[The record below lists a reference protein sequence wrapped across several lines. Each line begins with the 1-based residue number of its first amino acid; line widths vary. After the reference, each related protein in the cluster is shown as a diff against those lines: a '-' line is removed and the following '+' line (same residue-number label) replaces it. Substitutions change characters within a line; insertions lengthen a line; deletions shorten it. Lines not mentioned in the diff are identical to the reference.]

1 MQNTRYKISNELRN
15 GSLNQN
21 NQEDKKMER
30 QFDQELNIL
39 KEDLLKMASLAEDA
53 IAKSIKALVE
63 RDSTLAQEVID
74 RDREINLL
82 EIEINNQCLKL
93 LALKQPMAVDL
104 RFITSTMKIVSH
116 LERIADQAV
125 NISQR
130 TLELIKQPLLK
141 PLIDIP
147 RMAKLAQEMVRT
159 SIDSLVNKDSLLAK
173 RIGGRDNLVDD
184 LNDQIFRELLTYMI
198 EDPRTIKR
206 AIELILVGRHLERI
220 ADLATNISEE
230 VVFILNGKNIKH
242 PNQEK

>member
-1 MQNTRYKISNELRN
+1 
-15 GSLNQN
+15 
-21 NQEDKKMER
+21 MER

-39 KEDLLKMASLAEDA
+39 KEDLLKMASLAEEA

-63 RDSTLAQEVID
+63 RDSNLAQKIID
-74 RDREINLL
+74 RDSEINLL

-104 RFITSTMKIVSH
+104 RFITSAMKIISH

-147 RMAKLAQEMVRT
+147 RMAKLAQEMVIT

-173 RIGGRDNLVDD
+173 RIGKRDNLVDD

-206 AIELILVGRHLERI
+206 AIELILIGRHLERI

>member
-1 MQNTRYKISNELRN
+1 
-15 GSLNQN
+15 
-21 NQEDKKMER
+21 MER

-39 KEDLLKMASLAEDA
+39 KEDLLKMASLAEEA

-63 RDSTLAQEVID
+63 RDSTLAQEIID
-74 RDREINLL
+74 RDSKINLL

-104 RFITSTMKIVSH
+104 RFITSAMKIISH

-147 RMAKLAQEMVRT
+147 RMAELAQEMVRT
-159 SIDSLVNKDSLLAK
+159 SIDSLVNNDSLLAK
-173 RIGGRDNLVDD
+173 RIGERDNLVDD

-198 EDPRTIKR
+198 EDPKTIKR

>member
-1 MQNTRYKISNELRN
+1 
-15 GSLNQN
+15 
-21 NQEDKKMER
+21 MER
-30 QFDQELNIL
+30 QFDQELNAL
-39 KEDLLKMASLAEDA
+39 KENLLKMASLAEEA

-74 RDREINLL
+74 RDREIDLL

-104 RFITSTMKIVSH
+104 RFITSAMKIISH

-159 SIDSLVNKDSLLAK
+159 SIDSLVNKNSLLAEK
-173 RIGGRDNLVDD
+173 IGQRDNLVDD

-206 AIELILVGRHLERI
+206 AIELILVSRHLERI

-242 PNQEK
+242 LNQEK

>member
-1 MQNTRYKISNELRN
+1 
-15 GSLNQN
+15 
-21 NQEDKKMER
+21 MER
-30 QFDQELNIL
+30 QFDQELNDL
-39 KEDLLKMASLAEDA
+39 KENLLKMASLAEEA

-63 RDSTLAQEVID
+63 RNSNLAQKIID
-74 RDREINLL
+74 QDSKINFL

-104 RFITSTMKIVSH
+104 RFITSAMKIVSH

-130 TLELIKQPLLK
+130 TLELLKQPLLK

-147 RMAKLAQEMVRT
+147 RMAELAQGMVRT

-173 RIGGRDNLVDD
+173 KIGGRDNLVDD

>member
-1 MQNTRYKISNELRN
+1 VTGD
-15 GSLNQN
+15 GSLSHPK
-21 NQEDKKMER
+21 EDKKMER
-30 QFDQELNIL
+30 QFDQELNTL
-39 KEDLLKMASLAEDA
+39 KENLLKMASLAEEA

-63 RDSTLAQEVID
+63 RDSTLAQEIID
-74 RDREINLL
+74 RDSEINLL

-104 RFITSTMKIVSH
+104 RFITSAMKIISH

-147 RMAKLAQEMVRT
+147 RMAELAQEMVRT

-173 RIGGRDNLVDD
+173 RIGKRDNLVDD

>member
-1 MQNTRYKISNELRN
+1 VTGD
-15 GSLNQN
+15 GSLSHPK
-21 NQEDKKMER
+21 EDKKMER
-30 QFDQELNIL
+30 QFDQELNTL
-39 KEDLLKMASLAEDA
+39 KENLLKMASLAEEA

-63 RDSTLAQEVID
+63 RDSTLAQEIID
-74 RDREINLL
+74 RDSEINLL

-104 RFITSTMKIVSH
+104 RFITSAMKIISH

-147 RMAKLAQEMVRT
+147 RIAELAQEMVRT

-173 RIGGRDNLVDD
+173 RIGKRDNLVDD

>member
-1 MQNTRYKISNELRN
+1 MQNIRYKISNELRD

-21 NQEDKKMER
+21 NKEDKEMER
-30 QFDQELNIL
+30 QFDQELNAL
-39 KEDLLKMASLAEDA
+39 KENLLKMASLAEEA

-63 RDSTLAQEVID
+63 RDSNLAQKIID
-74 RDREINLL
+74 QDSKINFL

-104 RFITSTMKIVSH
+104 RFITSAMKIVSH

-130 TLELIKQPLLK
+130 TLELLKQPLLK

-147 RMAKLAQEMVRT
+147 RMAELAQEMVRT

>member
-1 MQNTRYKISNELRN
+1 
-15 GSLNQN
+15 
-21 NQEDKKMER
+21 MER

-39 KEDLLKMASLAEDA
+39 KEDLLKMASLAEEA

-93 LALKQPMAVDL
+93 LALKQPMAIDL
-104 RFITSTMKIVSH
+104 RFITSAMKIISH

-147 RMAKLAQEMVRT
+147 RMAKLAQEMVIT

-230 VVFILNGKNIKH
+230 VVYILNGENIKH

>member
-1 MQNTRYKISNELRN
+1 
-15 GSLNQN
+15 
-21 NQEDKKMER
+21 MER
-30 QFDQELNIL
+30 QFDQELNSL
-39 KEDLLKMASLAEDA
+39 KENLLKMASLAEEA

-63 RDSTLAQEVID
+63 RDSNLAQKIID
-74 RDREINLL
+74 QDSKINFL

-104 RFITSTMKIVSH
+104 RFITSAMKIVSH

-130 TLELIKQPLLK
+130 TLELLKQPLLK

-147 RMAKLAQEMVRT
+147 RMAELAQEMVRT

-184 LNDQIFRELLTYMI
+184 LNNQIFRELLTYMI

>member
-1 MQNTRYKISNELRN
+1 
-15 GSLNQN
+15 
-21 NQEDKKMER
+21 MER
-30 QFDQELNIL
+30 QFDQELNGL
-39 KEDLLKMASLAEDA
+39 KENLLKMASLAEEA

-63 RDSTLAQEVID
+63 RDSNLAQEIID
-74 RDREINLL
+74 QDSEINFM

-104 RFITSTMKIVSH
+104 RFITSAMKISGH
-116 LERIADQAV
+116 LERVADQAV

-147 RMAKLAQEMVRT
+147 RMAELAQEMVRT

-173 RIGGRDNLVDD
+173 RIRGRDNLVDD

-230 VVFILNGKNIKH
+230 VVYILNGKNIKH
-242 PNQEK
+242 PNQKK

>member
-1 MQNTRYKISNELRN
+1 
-15 GSLNQN
+15 
-21 NQEDKKMER
+21 MER
-30 QFDQELNIL
+30 QFDQELNAL
-39 KEDLLKMASLAEDA
+39 KENLLKMASLAEEA

-63 RDSTLAQEVID
+63 RDSTLAQEIID
-74 RDREINLL
+74 RDSEINLL

-104 RFITSTMKIVSH
+104 RFITSAMKIISH

-147 RMAKLAQEMVRT
+147 RMAELAQEMVRT
-159 SIDSLVNKDSLLAK
+159 SIDSLVNNDSLLAK
-173 RIGGRDNLVDD
+173 RIGERDNLVDD

>member
-1 MQNTRYKISNELRN
+1 
-15 GSLNQN
+15 
-21 NQEDKKMER
+21 MER

-39 KEDLLKMASLAEDA
+39 KEDLLKMASLTEEAV
-53 IAKSIKALVE
+53 AKSIKALVE
-63 RDSTLAQEVID
+63 RDSNLAQEVID
-74 RDREINLL
+74 RDREVNLL

-93 LALKQPMAVDL
+93 LALKQPMAIDL
-104 RFITSTMKIVSH
+104 RFITSVMKIISH

-130 TLELIKQPLLK
+130 TLKLIKQPLLK

-147 RMAKLAQEMVRT
+147 RMAELAQEMVIN
-159 SIDSLVNKDSLLAK
+159 SVDSLVNKDSLLAK
-173 RIGGRDNLVDD
+173 RIGKRDNLVDD

-242 PNQEK
+242 PDQEK

>member
-1 MQNTRYKISNELRN
+1 
-15 GSLNQN
+15 
-21 NQEDKKMER
+21 MER
-30 QFDQELNIL
+30 QFDQELNAL
-39 KEDLLKMASLAEDA
+39 KENLLKMASLAEEA

-63 RDSTLAQEVID
+63 RNSNLAQKIID
-74 RDREINLL
+74 QDSKINFL

-104 RFITSTMKIVSH
+104 RFITSAMKIVSH

-130 TLELIKQPLLK
+130 TLELLKQPLLK

-147 RMAKLAQEMVRT
+147 RMAELAQEMVRT

-173 RIGGRDNLVDD
+173 RIGERDNLVDD

>member
-1 MQNTRYKISNELRN
+1 M
-15 GSLNQN
+15 
-21 NQEDKKMER
+21 EDEKMER
-30 QFDQELNIL
+30 QFDQELNAL
-39 KEDLLKMASLAEDA
+39 KENLLKMASLAEEA

-63 RDSTLAQEVID
+63 RDSTLAQEIID
-74 RDREINLL
+74 QDSEINLL

-104 RFITSTMKIVSH
+104 RFITSAMKIISH

-147 RMAKLAQEMVRT
+147 RMAELAQEMVRT

-173 RIGGRDNLVDD
+173 RIGKRDNLVDD

>member
-1 MQNTRYKISNELRN
+1 
-15 GSLNQN
+15 
-21 NQEDKKMER
+21 MER
-30 QFDQELNIL
+30 QFDQELNAL
-39 KEDLLKMASLAEDA
+39 KENLLKMASLAEEA
-53 IAKSIKALVE
+53 IAKSIKALVK
-63 RDSTLAQEVID
+63 RDSILAQEIID
-74 RDREINLL
+74 RDSEINLL
-82 EIEINNQCLKL
+82 EIQINNQCLKL

-104 RFITSTMKIVSH
+104 RFITSAMKIISH

-147 RMAKLAQEMVRT
+147 RMAELAQEMVRT

-173 RIGGRDNLVDD
+173 RIGERDNLVDD

-230 VVFILNGKNIKH
+230 VVYILNGKNIKH

>member
-1 MQNTRYKISNELRN
+1 MQNKRVTGD
-15 GSLNQN
+15 GSLSHSK
-21 NQEDKKMER
+21 EDKKMER
-30 QFDQELNIL
+30 QFDQELNDL
-39 KEDLLKMASLAEDA
+39 KENLLKMASLAEEA

-63 RDSTLAQEVID
+63 RNSNLAQKIID
-74 RDREINLL
+74 QDSKINFL

-104 RFITSTMKIVSH
+104 RFITSAMKIVSH

-130 TLELIKQPLLK
+130 TLELLKQPLLK

-147 RMAKLAQEMVRT
+147 RMAELAQGMVRT

-173 RIGGRDNLVDD
+173 KIGGRDNLVDD

>member
-1 MQNTRYKISNELRN
+1 
-15 GSLNQN
+15 
-21 NQEDKKMER
+21 MER
-30 QFDQELNIL
+30 QFDQELNAL
-39 KEDLLKMASLAEDA
+39 KENLLRMASLAEEA

-63 RDSTLAQEVID
+63 RDSILAQEIID
-74 RDREINLL
+74 RDSEINLL

-104 RFITSTMKIVSH
+104 RFITSAMKIISH

-147 RMAKLAQEMVRT
+147 RMAELAQEMVRT

-173 RIGGRDNLVDD
+173 RIGERDNLVDD

-230 VVFILNGKNIKH
+230 VVYILNGKNIKH

>member
-1 MQNTRYKISNELRN
+1 MK
-15 GSLNQN
+15 
-21 NQEDKKMER
+21 R
-30 QFDQELNIL
+30 QFDQELNGL
-39 KEDLLKMASLAEDA
+39 KENLLKMASLAEEA

-63 RDSTLAQEVID
+63 RDSTLAQEIID
-74 RDREINLL
+74 RDSEINLL

-104 RFITSTMKIVSH
+104 RFITSAMKIISH

-173 RIGGRDNLVDD
+173 RIGKRDNLVDD

-230 VVFILNGKNIKH
+230 VVYILNGKNIKH

>member
-1 MQNTRYKISNELRN
+1 
-15 GSLNQN
+15 
-21 NQEDKKMER
+21 MER
-30 QFDQELNIL
+30 QFDQELNTL
-39 KEDLLKMASLAEDA
+39 KENLLKMASLAEEA

-63 RDSTLAQEVID
+63 RDSTLAQEIID
-74 RDREINLL
+74 RDSEINLL

-104 RFITSTMKIVSH
+104 RFITSAMKIISH

-147 RMAKLAQEMVRT
+147 RMAELAQEMVRT

-173 RIGGRDNLVDD
+173 RIGKRDNLVDD

>member
-1 MQNTRYKISNELRN
+1 
-15 GSLNQN
+15 
-21 NQEDKKMER
+21 MER
-30 QFDQELNIL
+30 QFDQELNAL
-39 KEDLLKMASLAEDA
+39 KENLLKMASLAEEA

-63 RDSTLAQEVID
+63 RDSILAQEIID
-74 RDREINLL
+74 RDSEINLL

-104 RFITSTMKIVSH
+104 RFITSAMKIISH

-147 RMAKLAQEMVRT
+147 RMAELAQEMVRT

-173 RIGGRDNLVDD
+173 RIGERDNLVDD

-230 VVFILNGKNIKH
+230 VVYILNGKNIKH

>member
-1 MQNTRYKISNELRN
+1 
-15 GSLNQN
+15 
-21 NQEDKKMER
+21 MER
-30 QFDQELNIL
+30 QFDQELNAL
-39 KEDLLKMASLAEDA
+39 KENLLKMASLAEEA

-63 RDSTLAQEVID
+63 RDSILAQEIID
-74 RDREINLL
+74 RDSEINFL
-82 EIEINNQCLKL
+82 EIQINNQCLKL

-104 RFITSTMKIVSH
+104 RFITSAMKIISH

-147 RMAKLAQEMVRT
+147 RMAELAQEMVRT

-173 RIGGRDNLVDD
+173 RIGERDNLVDD

-230 VVFILNGKNIKH
+230 VVYILNGKNIKH

>member
-1 MQNTRYKISNELRN
+1 
-15 GSLNQN
+15 
-21 NQEDKKMER
+21 MER
-30 QFDQELNIL
+30 QFDQELNAL
-39 KEDLLKMASLAEDA
+39 KENLLKMASLAEEA

-63 RDSTLAQEVID
+63 RDSNLAQKIID
-74 RDREINLL
+74 QDSEINFM

-104 RFITSTMKIVSH
+104 RFITSAMKISGH
-116 LERIADQAV
+116 LERVADQAV

-130 TLELIKQPLLK
+130 ALELIKQPLLK

-147 RMAKLAQEMVRT
+147 RMAELAQEMVRT

-173 RIGGRDNLVDD
+173 IIGGRDNLVDD

>member
-1 MQNTRYKISNELRN
+1 
-15 GSLNQN
+15 
-21 NQEDKKMER
+21 MER
-30 QFDQELNIL
+30 QFDQELNAL
-39 KEDLLKMASLAEDA
+39 KENLLKMASLAEEA

-63 RDSTLAQEVID
+63 RDSTLAQEIID
-74 RDREINLL
+74 RDSEINLL

-104 RFITSTMKIVSH
+104 RFITSAMKIISH

-147 RMAKLAQEMVRT
+147 RMAELAQEMVRT

-173 RIGGRDNLVDD
+173 RIGKRDNLVDD

>member
-1 MQNTRYKISNELRN
+1 M
-15 GSLNQN
+15 
-21 NQEDKKMER
+21 EDKKMER
-30 QFDQELNIL
+30 QFDQELNAL
-39 KEDLLKMASLAEDA
+39 KENLLKMASLAEEA

-63 RDSTLAQEVID
+63 RDSTLAQEIID
-74 RDREINLL
+74 RDSEINFL

-93 LALKQPMAVDL
+93 LALKQPMAIDL
-104 RFITSTMKIVSH
+104 RFITSAMKIISH

-147 RMAKLAQEMVRT
+147 RMAELAQEMVRT

-173 RIGGRDNLVDD
+173 RIGERDNLVDD

>member
-1 MQNTRYKISNELRN
+1 
-15 GSLNQN
+15 
-21 NQEDKKMER
+21 MER

-39 KEDLLKMASLAEDA
+39 KEDLLKMASLAEEA

-93 LALKQPMAVDL
+93 LALKQPMAIDL
-104 RFITSTMKIVSH
+104 RFITSAMKIISN

-125 NISQR
+125 NIAQR
-130 TLELIKQPLLK
+130 THELIKQPLLK

-147 RMAKLAQEMVRT
+147 RMAKLAQEMVKT

-173 RIGGRDNLVDD
+173 RIGERDNLVDD

-230 VVFILNGKNIKH
+230 VVYILNGKNIKH

>member
-1 MQNTRYKISNELRN
+1 
-15 GSLNQN
+15 
-21 NQEDKKMER
+21 MER
-30 QFDQELNIL
+30 QFDQELNTL
-39 KEDLLKMASLAEDA
+39 KENLLKMASLAEEA

-63 RDSTLAQEVID
+63 RDSILAQEIID
-74 RDREINLL
+74 RDSEINLL

-104 RFITSTMKIVSH
+104 RFITSAMKIISH

-147 RMAKLAQEMVRT
+147 RMAELAQEMVRT

>member
-1 MQNTRYKISNELRN
+1 MQNKRVTGD
-15 GSLNQN
+15 GSLSHLK
-21 NQEDKKMER
+21 EDKKMER
-30 QFDQELNIL
+30 QFDQELNDL
-39 KEDLLKMASLAEDA
+39 KENLLKMASLAEEA

-63 RDSTLAQEVID
+63 RDSNLAQKIID
-74 RDREINLL
+74 QDSKINFL

-104 RFITSTMKIVSH
+104 RFITSAMKIVSH

-130 TLELIKQPLLK
+130 TLELLKQPLLK

-147 RMAKLAQEMVRT
+147 RMAELAQGMVRT

-173 RIGGRDNLVDD
+173 KIGGRDNLVDD

>member
-1 MQNTRYKISNELRN
+1 MQNTRYKISNELRD

-21 NQEDKKMER
+21 NKEDKKMER
-30 QFDQELNIL
+30 QFDQELNDL
-39 KEDLLKMASLAEDA
+39 KENLLKMASLAEEA

-63 RDSTLAQEVID
+63 RNSNLAQKIID
-74 RDREINLL
+74 QDSKINFL

-104 RFITSTMKIVSH
+104 RFITSAMKIVSH

-130 TLELIKQPLLK
+130 TLELLKQPLLK

-147 RMAKLAQEMVRT
+147 RMAELAQGMVRT

-173 RIGGRDNLVDD
+173 KIGGRDNLVDD

>member
-1 MQNTRYKISNELRN
+1 
-15 GSLNQN
+15 
-21 NQEDKKMER
+21 MER
-30 QFDQELNIL
+30 QFDQELNAL
-39 KEDLLKMASLAEDA
+39 KENLLKMASLAEEA

-63 RDSTLAQEVID
+63 RDSILAQELID
-74 RDREINLL
+74 RDSEINLL

-104 RFITSTMKIVSH
+104 RFITSAMKIISH

-147 RMAKLAQEMVRT
+147 RMAELAQEMVRT

-173 RIGGRDNLVDD
+173 RIGERDNLVDD

-230 VVFILNGKNIKH
+230 VVYILNGKNIKH

>member
-1 MQNTRYKISNELRN
+1 
-15 GSLNQN
+15 
-21 NQEDKKMER
+21 MER
-30 QFDQELNIL
+30 QFDQELNAL
-39 KEDLLKMASLAEDA
+39 KENLLKMASLAEEA

-104 RFITSTMKIVSH
+104 RFITSAMKIISH

-147 RMAKLAQEMVRT
+147 RMAELAQEMVRT
-159 SIDSLVNKDSLLAK
+159 SIDSLVNNDSLLAK
-173 RIGGRDNLVDD
+173 RIGERDNLVDD

>member
-1 MQNTRYKISNELRN
+1 
-15 GSLNQN
+15 
-21 NQEDKKMER
+21 MER
-30 QFDQELNIL
+30 QFDQELNNL
-39 KEDLLKMASLAEDA
+39 KENLLKMASLAEEA
-53 IAKSIKALVE
+53 IAKSIKALIE
-63 RDSTLAQEVID
+63 RDSNLAQKIID
-74 RDREINLL
+74 QDSEINLL

-104 RFITSTMKIVSH
+104 RFITSAMKIISH

-147 RMAKLAQEMVRT
+147 RMAKLAQEMVKT

-173 RIGGRDNLVDD
+173 RIGERDNLVDD

>member
-1 MQNTRYKISNELRN
+1 
-15 GSLNQN
+15 
-21 NQEDKKMER
+21 MER
-30 QFDQELNIL
+30 QFDQELNAL
-39 KEDLLKMASLAEDA
+39 KENLLKMASLAEEA

-63 RDSTLAQEVID
+63 RDSNLAQKIID
-74 RDREINLL
+74 QDSKINFL

-104 RFITSTMKIVSH
+104 RFITSAMKIVSH

-130 TLELIKQPLLK
+130 TLELLKQPLLK

-147 RMAKLAQEMVRT
+147 RMAELAQEMVRT
-159 SIDSLVNKDSLLAK
+159 SIDSLVNKDSLMAK
-173 RIGGRDNLVDD
+173 KIGGRDNFVDD